1 MSKLPFAAA
10 ALSLIAFGQQ
20 PPPKPP
26 PQQPTPQQEPPRP
39 TFRTGTNVVRVDVTV
54 VDRRGLPV
62 THLTP
67 EDFEVREDGQPQA
80 ITSFKLVE
88 ANGQPTDELSL
99 PIRGPEHA
107 AAEAARDDVRVFL
120 FFWDEYHIDE
130 HRSAYMA
137 KEALTRVMLDAFG
150 PTDLVA
156 IMDPLTP
163 TDAIRF
169 TRDRRELANQVHTL
183 KGRRGIY
190 FPRSLVEEEQLRAP
204 MQYGG
209 IEVIRQQVTTS
220 SIRAAAGYL
229 GAIKDGRKSLIL
241 ISETLG
247 PTRGTTEYTDILHG
261 ITRAANDTNT
271 AIYVFDPRGLQ
282 VGGRMSDMLVTI
294 AYGTGGQPMVTNDF
308 AAQFTRTIVNPASAF
323 YLLGYAK
330 EVAADGKFHEIKVR
344 VKRSGL
350 EVRARN
356 GYWAPKLAD
365 VARATAAA
373 VAAVLPPAVET
384 AFASLRSARSRAVA
398 EVWSG
403 VSQDSQGRTTVTMA
417 WTPQAIDDAPASAAA
432 VSVTAKAGGVTCFEG
447 DVAPTGTSFLAPAG
461 AVELAITIRDEKG
474 EVLDRI
480 PRAIT
485 VPGPGVSPLALTT
498 PAVMRSRNARELRE
512 NEAAANPPVHAGRDF
527 ERTDRVVVR
536 FAVHGSFEGV
546 TTRATLL
553 DRRGVPLVELSVAR
567 DVARGSFRIDLPV
580 SNIARGEYV
589 VAIEASRAEEKAEA
603 HVPFRVVR

>member
-1 MSKLPFAAA
+1 MR
-10 ALSLIAFGQQ
+10 LSLVTVALGLVLALHEAGQ
-20 PPPKPP
+20 PPPG
-26 PQQPTPQQEPPRP
+26 QQPPRP

-54 VDRRGLPV
+54 IDRSGHPV
-62 THLTP
+62 TGLTP

-88 ANGQPTDELSL
+88 ASGQPTDELSL

-120 FFWDEYHIDE
+120 FFWDEYHINE
-130 HRSAYMA
+130 QRSTYIA
-137 KEALTRVMLDAFG
+137 KQALTRIVLDAFG

-169 TRDRRELANQVHTL
+169 TRDRRELANHVHKL
-183 KGRRGIY
+183 RGRRGIY
-190 FPRSLVEEEQLRAP
+190 FPRSLVEEEHLRAP
-204 MQYGG
+204 SQYGG

-229 GAIKDGRKSLIL
+229 GSIKEGRKSLVL

-247 PTRGTTEYTDILHG
+247 PTRSASESTDIMRD
-261 ITRAANDTNT
+261 IMRAANDTNT

-282 VGGRMSDMLVTI
+282 VGGRTSDMLDTI
-294 AYGTGGQPMVTNDF
+294 AYGTGGQPMITNDF
-308 AAQFTRTIVNPASAF
+308 AAQFTRMVVNPASAF

-344 VKRSGL
+344 VKRPGL

-356 GYWAPKLAD
+356 GYWAPKLGELTRAAE
-365 VARATAAA
+365 VAA
-373 VAAVLPPAVET
+373 AAVLPPAVDS
-384 AFASLRSARSRAVA
+384 AFASLRPARSRAVA

-403 VSQDSQGRTTVTMA
+403 ISLDSGGRTMVTVA
-417 WTPQAIDDAPASAAA
+417 WTPYVIDDAPASAAT
-432 VSVTAKAGGVTCFEG
+432 VSVTAKAGEVTCFEG
-447 DVAPTGTSFLAPAG
+447 VVAPSGTSFPAPAG
-461 AVELAITIRDEKG
+461 PVELAFTIKDDQG

-480 PRAIT
+480 PRTLTIPA
-485 VPGPGVSPLALTT
+485 PDSSPLSLTT
-498 PAVMRSRNARELRE
+498 PAIVRSRNARELRE
-512 NEAAANPPVHAGRDF
+512 NSAAATPPVHAGRDF
-527 ERTDRVVVR
+527 ERTDRVLVR
-536 FAVHGSFEGV
+536 FGVPGDDEGLR
-546 TTRATLL
+546 TKASLL
-553 DRRGVPLVELSVAR
+553 DRRGTPLVELPVAR
-567 DVARGSFRIDLPV
+567 DAARGGFQIDLPL

-589 VAIEASRAEEKAEA
+589 IVIEASRADQKAEA
-603 HVPFRVVR
+603 HVAFRIVR